1 MLNQP
6 LTSLSFFRRLLYF
19 GFLISTSL
27 STVTVSADYLPLALY
42 DLIGCSDMIVEGT
55 ISKVDEGNFT
65 LGQPKIISGEAET
78 ASLKI
83 KRYKDWTGGRRW
95 VEYQPGQALLLF
107 ISKPETNAEQ
117 KKCCWEI
124 RGLGG
129 EGEMP
134 IVGGYIYPHGINL
147 NPFQKNRYSIFKR
160 EIFGYQFDYQTFLS
174 ALNGYQNC
182 FNSCIK
188 NQSNHSKSVVQIC
201 SDSQLVQYQN
211 KSALHRYLAEA
222 SIRDAQ

>member
-1 MLNQP
+1 MLNQL
-6 LTSLSFFRRLLYF
+6 LTSLSTFRRLLVL
-19 GFLISTSL
+19 GFLISTFL
-27 STVTVSADYLPLALY
+27 STVTVSADYLPLALH
-42 DLIGCSDMIVEGT
+42 DLISCSDMIVEGA
-55 ISKVDEGNFT
+55 ILKVHEDSFT
-65 LGQPKIISGEAET
+65 LGQLRIILGEEET

-95 VEYQPGQALLLF
+95 MEYQPGQALLLF
-107 ISKPETNAEQ
+107 ISKPETKAVQE
-117 KKCCWEI
+117 KCCWEI

-134 IVGGYIYPHGINL
+134 VVGGHIYPHGINL
-147 NPFQKNRYSIFKR
+147 NPFEKNRYSIFKR

-182 FNSCIK
+182 FNSCTK
-188 NQSNHSKSVVQIC
+188 NQSNHSKSIIQTC
-201 SDSQLVQYQN
+201 RDSELAQYQN

-222 SIRDAQ
+222 SIREVQ